1 MKLESSSRRWKIFDQ
16 YYIENFPTSIGP
28 FQLKWQLSN
37 CPFQL
42 HVSPLRIK
50 ERIRYIICFDNLIY
64 QKICY
69 IFILLKKY
77 RMIFIQKLKINVLR
91 FKPMIIKLIIVLLI
105 GLLFGLFL
113 YSAPGL
119 IMQKILGV

>member
-1 MKLESSSRRWKIFDQ
+1 MLYF
-16 YYIENFPTSIGP
+16 
-28 FQLKWQLSN
+28 
-37 CPFQL
+37 
-42 HVSPLRIK
+42 
-50 ERIRYIICFDNLIY
+50 YIIHI
-64 QKICY
+64 
-69 IFILLKKY
+69 KKY